1 MARRTW
7 GIVAVLAAVLA
18 VGAVNVRVLAAS
30 SPRDVDGR
38 VADCALV
45 LGAGV
50 GPDHTPSPVLHDRLE
65 TALAL
70 YRAGR
75 VRRVLVSGD
84 HGRASYDETNT
95 MRRWLEARGV
105 PHRDVFMD
113 HAGFD
118 TYSSMWRAKHVF
130 GATKVIVVTQ
140 RFHLARSVYLARA
153 MGMEAEGAAADRRGY
168 RGIVWL
174 EMREVAS
181 RTKAALDVATQRR
194 PRHTGPSISLDGDA
208 DATAG

>member
-1 MARRTW
+1 M
-7 GIVAVLAAVLA
+7 VAAVAALA
-18 VGAVNVRVLAAS
+18 LVVTVVNARVLAAS
-30 SPRDVDGR
+30 EPRAVDS

-65 TALAL
+65 TALSL

-118 TYSSMWRAKHVF
+118 TYSSMWRAKNVF
-130 GATKVIVVTQ
+130 GVMKVIVVTQ
-140 RFHLARSVYLARA
+140 RFHLSRSVYLARA
-153 MGMEAEGAAADRRGY
+153 MGMEAEGAVADRRSY
-168 RGIVWL
+168 RGMVWL

-181 RTKAALDVATQRR
+181 RTKAALDVVTQRR
-194 PRHTGPSISLDGDA
+194 PRHTGPPISLDGDS

>member
-1 MARRTW
+1 M
-7 GIVAVLAAVLA
+7 LA

-30 SPRDVDGR
+30 EPGDVDGR
-38 VADCALV
+38 VADSALV

-70 YRAGR
+70 YRGGR
-75 VRRVLVSGD
+75 VRRILVSGD

-140 RFHLARSVYLARA
+140 RFHLARSIYLARA

-174 EMREVAS
+174 ELREVAS
-181 RTKAALDVATQRR
+181 RTKAALDVATQHR
-194 PRHTGPSISLDGDA
+194 PRHTGPPISLDGDG

>member
-1 MARRTW
+1 ML
-7 GIVAVLAAVLA
+7 VAFAAVALA
-18 VGAVNVRVLAAS
+18 VTAANARVLAAS
-30 SPRDVDGR
+30 EVGAAESAAS
-38 VADCALV
+38 VADCAVV

-50 GPDHTPSPVLHDRLE
+50 YPDQTPSPVLQDRLE
-65 TALAL
+65 TALSL
-70 YRAGR
+70 YREGR
-75 VRRVLVSGD
+75 VRRLLVSGD

-95 MRRWLEARGV
+95 MRLWLEARGV

-130 GATKVIVVTQ
+130 GAKKVIVVTQ

-153 MGMEAEGAAADRRGY
+153 MGMEAEGAAADRRWY
-168 RGIVWL
+168 RGMVWL

-181 RTKAALDVATQRR
+181 RTKAALDVVTQRR
-194 PRHTGPSISLDGDA
+194 PRHTGPPISLDGDA